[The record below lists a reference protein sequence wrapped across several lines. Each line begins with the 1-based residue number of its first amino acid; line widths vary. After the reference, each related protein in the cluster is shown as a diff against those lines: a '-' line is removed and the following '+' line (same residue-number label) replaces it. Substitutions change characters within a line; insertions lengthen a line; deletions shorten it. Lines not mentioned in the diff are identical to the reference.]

1 MEPDLFCGLFAVT
14 GEPLA
19 YMLFRSAEEA
29 WEEGPPEREERS

>member
-1 MEPDLFCGLFAVT
+1 MEPDLFWGLFAAT

-29 WEEGPPEREERS
+29 WEGRPPEEDERS